1 MLKVA
6 RPAFARWGLSGKNTT
21 MMKSAIKSK
30 NVILGVTGGI
40 AAYKSVEI
48 LRLLTQ
54 AGASVRVIMTQSAQ
68 WFVGALTFEAL
79 SGQPVFKEMF
89 QEDRDASIRHIDWA
103 QAADGVIIAPAT
115 ANMIGKLAH
124 AIADDP
130 LSTFMLAVTAPV
142 LICPSMNSH
151 MYASKAVQ
159 RNLDTLRSDGYFVMD
174 PVSGDLACGTTGP
187 GRLPDP
193 DVIVDRFLSCCVP
206 NDFAGKKFVVT
217 AGPTIEPIDPVRFIS
232 NPSSGK
238 MGFAVARAAAHRGAD
253 VTLVTGP
260 THLPDPENVTTISV
274 RTADEMA
281 DAVFQ
286 QFEKADVIVKAAA
299 VSDYG
304 PQESADHKIKKGK
317 REIVLR
323 LKQTEDILKALGRQ
337 KTHQV
342 LVGFAAETRD
352 LEQNAT
358 QKLTEKNLDIIVG
371 NLVGSAES
379 GFETDT
385 NAVTFFFSDGSKESL
400 PTMEKEMVA
409 HILLDRILEKTL
421 RSASGQKGPE
431 NE

>member
-1 MLKVA
+1 VKIFIMTNV
-6 RPAFARWGLSGKNTT
+6 SYQNKN
-21 MMKSAIKSK
+21 I
-30 NVILGVTGGI
+30 ILGVSGGI

-48 LRLLTQ
+48 LRRLIQ

-79 SGQPVFKEMF
+79 SGQAVFKDMF
-89 QEDRDASIRHIDWA
+89 ADDHEASIRHIEWA

-115 ANMIGKLAH
+115 ANTIGKLANG
-124 AIADDP
+124 IADDP

-159 RNLDTLRSDGYFVMD
+159 RNLDTLRSDGYFVLD
-174 PVSGDLACGTTGP
+174 PGSGELACGTTGP
-187 GRLPDP
+187 GRLPEP
-193 DVIVDRFLSCCVP
+193 DVIVDRFLSCFAP
-206 NDFAGKKFVVT
+206 SDLAGKKFVVT

-238 MGFAVARAAAHRGAD
+238 MGYAVARGAAQRGAE
-253 VTLVTGP
+253 VVLVTGP
-260 THLPDPENVTTISV
+260 TNLPDPANVSMIRT

-281 DAVFQ
+281 EAVFQ
-286 QFEKADVIVKAAA
+286 EFEDADVIIKAAA

-304 PQESADHKIKKGK
+304 LQESADHKIKKGK
-317 REIVLR
+317 NEWILA
-323 LKQTEDILKALGRQ
+323 LKQNQDILRTLGRK

-358 QKLTEKNLDIIVG
+358 QKLAEKNLDIIVG
-371 NLVGSAES
+371 NMVGSSDS
-379 GFETDT
+379 GFASDT
-385 NAVTFFFSDGSKESL
+385 NTVTFFYSDGTKEIL
-400 PTMEKEMVA
+400 PSMDKQAVA
-409 HILLDRILEKTL
+409 HILLDRIVEKTL
-421 RSASGQKGPE
+421 CSATKKKGT
-431 NE
+431 